1 MGKPERG
8 TLTRHDWLKA
18 ACRVLVSEG
27 IHRVRILTLAADLG
41 VTRGSFYWHFDNRAD
56 LLEALIDDW
65 RQRNTG
71 VLLSAAAS
79 STDFVERILAVAE
92 CWTDT
97 HLYDPEMDTAL
108 RSWAAHDARV
118 AALVQLEDGKRLQ
131 AFERIFTDHGLPVTE
146 AAIRAKVFYYTQ
158 IGYFALNLKQE
169 PVERFTFYREY
180 FLVFTGETLPEQRFQ
195 TCLRRVLQQ
204 NGAAR

>member
-79 STDFVERILAVAE
+79 STASAPASDAMV
-92 CWTDT
+92 
-97 HLYDPEMDTAL
+97 
-108 RSWAAHDARV
+108 SAA
-118 AALVQLEDGKRLQ
+118 
-131 AFERIFTDHGLPVTE
+131 
-146 AAIRAKVFYYTQ
+146 
-158 IGYFALNLKQE
+158 
-169 PVERFTFYREY
+169 
-180 FLVFTGETLPEQRFQ
+180 
-195 TCLRRVLQQ
+195 
-204 NGAAR
+204 